1 MKVNLSRREESSLI
15 DIDLTVRSILKVQ
28 KTDGEIPWSNGGK
41 TDPWDHVEN
50 AMGLSV
56 AGYLKEAELA
66 YEWSF
71 KMQNEDGSWLASYK
85 NGKPSE
91 MRKDANMSA
100 YIAVGVL
107 HHYLISNDVSFLK
120 KMWSSVCAAIE
131 FIISLQAPTGEI
143 YWSVAENN
151 IIEQRALLTG
161 SSSMY
166 MSIKCALAIASYLG
180 KTKPRWEF
188 ANKKLSMA
196 IRKRPHLFDN
206 TKSRYSMDWFYP
218 ILSGAITGNEAKHR
232 IEKYWDKFV
241 VEKWGIKCVSDQP
254 WVTMAETSEL
264 VLALAA
270 IGDFERAALLFDW
283 IKDKKDE
290 DGTYWTGVTYPDNV
304 IWPEERTTWTA
315 AVILLANDAL
325 YDLTPASRLFSHN
338 YWK

>member
-1 MKVNLSRREESSLI
+1 
-15 DIDLTVRSILKVQ
+15 
-28 KTDGEIPWSNGGK
+28 
-41 TDPWDHVEN
+41 
-50 AMGLSV
+50 
-56 AGYLKEAELA
+56 
-66 YEWSF
+66 
-71 KMQNEDGSWLASYK
+71 
-85 NGKPSE
+85 
-91 MRKDANMSA
+91 
-100 YIAVGVL
+100 
-107 HHYLISNDVSFLK
+107 
-120 KMWSSVCAAIE
+120 
-131 FIISLQAPTGEI
+131 
-143 YWSVAENN
+143 
-151 IIEQRALLTG
+151 
-161 SSSMY
+161 
-166 MSIKCALAIASYLG
+166 
-180 KTKPRWEF
+180 
-188 ANKKLSMA
+188 MA